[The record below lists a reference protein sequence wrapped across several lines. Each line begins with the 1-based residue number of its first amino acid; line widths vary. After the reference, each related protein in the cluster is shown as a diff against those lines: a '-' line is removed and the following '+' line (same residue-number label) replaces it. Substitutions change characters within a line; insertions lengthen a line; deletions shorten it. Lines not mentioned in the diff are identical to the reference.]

1 MKKIYLLLALLLGL
15 GTSLWAQ
22 TASEYEIIEDDPLI
36 TDVSQLSSPYTDTG
50 EGSLE
55 AMLDGDVTTFWH
67 SNWHGGAVAPGT
79 HYFQVEM
86 PEGEYNLISFVYKRR
101 PNSSNQTT
109 EWSVYGTDDPD
120 AVKDDCDIL
129 AEVSTPFGAQNE
141 SFTSK
146 PFNPKS
152 YKYLRFYSEE
162 TDGSQK
168 QQGFFHVGEFQLY
181 PVQKADEYEAAMK
194 ALEDL
199 YMSLTGTEFN
209 TGTEPGQYSALAVE
223 AFQTVMQEV
232 YNACQPGSSPTLEE
246 AKDLAK
252 RLQEAYNAV
261 LASKVPITLPD
272 GYYRIRAGMK
282 YTNDVV
288 IGQDP
293 ETGED
298 IKESQEVDKYMY
310 SYRDGNVIK
319 GGWSTPEDLATD
331 CPSLWQITNKDGYFD
346 IVNMATESRFDNIT
360 ATETPVTMS
369 AESESL
375 MALDVA
381 ANVEG
386 ILYVNIRVSTNEEGG
401 TVYLHQKNHSDGAGK
416 GSYLVIW
423 NPTFDTAANEPRAS
437 EWVIEPVSDEDAA
450 QIIAD
455 YAPIREHEELVAKY
469 KDLKAEAAAA
479 IEAAKDVQTVKLI
492 TNPSQISSPFSQN
505 DLGDKD
511 GGNLSDGVLTDND
524 PNTFWHSY
532 WGGGNVEPGTHYL
545 QVTLNEPTHELITFS
560 FARRC
565 KNGTPHNNDYVTQW
579 GIYGSNNPEADKSE
593 WTQLTTFETTTNT
606 QNVLTAIGDF
616 DTQGMQYIRFYADA
630 TNSGNGFW
638 HLGELQLS
646 YQKENPNSQYSK
658 MGQVAIDLD
667 NLLQEQA
674 SIEDADVDNTIYQA
688 LFDAYEAFKGEFVDP
703 AELRAVID
711 SVKNMPAIVVVGEGI
726 GYWPDNSTATALQ
739 TVIDEATAY
748 DVAGVYTA
756 TVSKAYIADLRE
768 KAAAIPA
775 AAKRIQTGKWYR
787 FRFPSEEMFDMYGWD
802 KTPGAGT
809 PIDENTW
816 KVGPLFNKIA
826 AISVFESISGN
837 EVHYKPEDLEKV
849 TLGQEM
855 FFVNEDED
863 NIEDLDDPKAALFQF
878 VAVGDTAFV
887 LQNKATGMYLKAAG
901 TSGVVTLNIHPSL
914 FNVEPIGYGLNLI
927 KARNLNGD
935 NQNCLHG
942 QKTGNKLVTWGAT
955 NVGSASALLIEEVQ
969 DVAED
974 YNKTDFNFNLQLGSI
989 NGFCYP
995 VTVKSKS
1002 KDAVIY
1008 GVNAVAGN
1016 TITLVPL
1023 KEEVA
1028 AGRPF
1033 ICIYGDT
1040 EDYDKEYEGEPV
1052 SFTHGTEFVAKASDE
1067 GTLKGTWATKTVGAG
1082 VLLTNGNAF
1091 VISKSK
1097 LTEVNANSAW
1107 ITSTE
1112 GFDTEAEVTIV
1123 IDDKG
1128 QDGIAAAL
1136 TNVAKT
1142 GELYTIDGR
1151 LISRKANLNTLR
1163 TLGRGVYILNGTK
1176 VTVK

>member
-1 MKKIYLLLALLLGL
+1 MKKIYLLFAMLLGL

-22 TASEYEIIEDDPLI
+22 TSSEYEIIEDEPLI
-36 TDVSQLSSPYTDTG
+36 KDVSKLSSPYTDPE

-86 PEGEYNLISFVYKRR
+86 PEGEYDLISFVYKRR
-101 PNSSNQTT
+101 PNASNQTT

-120 AVKDDCDIL
+120 AVKDDCDLL

-199 YMSLTGTEFN
+199 YMSLKGTEFN
-209 TGTEPGQYSALAVE
+209 TGTEPGQYSAEAVQV
-223 AFQTVMQEV
+223 FQDVLQEV
-232 YNACQPGSSPTLEE
+232 FLACEPGSSPTLEE
-246 AKDLAK
+246 AKDLTK
-252 RLQEAYNAV
+252 RLQDAYDAI
-261 LASKVPITLPD
+261 LASIVPITLPD
-272 GYYRIRAGMK
+272 GYYRIRTGMK
-282 YTNDVV
+282 YTND
-288 IGQDP
+288 D
-293 ETGED
+293 
-298 IKESQEVDKYMY
+298 QEVDKYMY
-310 SYRDGNVIK
+310 SYWEGKVIK
-319 GGWSTPEDLATD
+319 GGWGTPEDVAID

-360 ATETPVTMS
+360 ALLTPVTMS
-369 AESESL
+369 AESENL
-375 MALDVA
+375 MALDAV

-386 ILYVNIRVSTNEEGG
+386 IIYVNIRVSTNEKGEF
-401 TVYLHQKNHSDGAGK
+401 VYLHQNNHGGGTGK
-416 GSYLVIW
+416 GSTLVVW
-423 NPTFDTAANEPRAS
+423 EPTFDTEANAPRAS

-455 YAPIREHEELVAKY
+455 YAPIREHELLLIQYKEL
-469 KDLKAEAAAA
+469 KDEATAA
-479 IEAAKDVQTVKLI
+479 IEAAKDVQTVELI
-492 TNPSQISSPFSQN
+492 TDVSQLSSPWTDPEQGS
-505 DLGDKD
+505 LA
-511 GGNLSDGVLTDND
+511 NLLDNS
-524 PNTFWHSY
+524 NTTFWHSS
-532 WGGGNVEPGTHYL
+532 WHDNPPHDIQGSHYL
-545 QVTLNEPTHELITFS
+545 QVELPEGYYQEGLEIKVAFSRRSGAGSDHITTLSIRGTDEGEDADPYTDPMSIKDGLTELLSFNCPYGNSNES
-560 FARRC
+560 F
-565 KNGTPHNNDYVTQW
+565 
-579 GIYGSNNPEADKSE
+579 
-593 WTQLTTFETTTNT
+593 TTES
-606 QNVLTAIGDF
+606 F
-616 DTQGMQYIRFYADA
+616 DPQGWKYLRLYADA
-630 TNSGNGFW
+630 TTNDRVYW
-638 HLGELQLS
+638 HISELSAFFLQ
-646 YQKENPNSQYSK
+646 ENPNSQYSK

-739 TVIDEATAY
+739 TVIDDATAY

-787 FRFPSEEMFDMYGWD
+787 FRFPSEEMFDTYGWD

-816 KVGPLFNKIA
+816 KVEPLFNKIA